1 MTTKK
6 KASVDTSPELFNW
19 FDTAEMKKIAKK
31 QDPYPYDNTK
41 ILINSRILCVG
52 GTSSGKSQALLHYIR
67 LSPDTFS
74 KIIVYTKE
82 SEDLYELLKQKLQSK
97 IEVNYGQTIKIPTLA
112 KLREDYAPN
121 ERILVVFDDH
131 MDNLGN
137 PAKNCPNVIDY
148 LTYGRKKN
156 ITLFMLTQDFYSI
169 KKALRNQMSYILVF
183 KLTQLNDINAVLRQY
198 DTKQKIL
205 KDIYEDST
213 EEPLSFLKINTMVC
227 PMNEKFSKGFVNFYE
242 IE

>member
-1 MTTKK
+1 M
-6 KASVDTSPELFNW
+6 
-19 FDTAEMKKIAKK
+19 
-31 QDPYPYDNTK
+31 
-41 ILINSRILCVG
+41 
-52 GTSSGKSQALLHYIR
+52 
-67 LSPDTFS
+67 
-74 KIIVYTKE
+74 
-82 SEDLYELLKQKLQSK
+82 
-97 IEVNYGQTIKIPTLA
+97 NYGQTIKIPTLA
-112 KLREDYAPN
+112 KMREDFSDN
-121 ERILVVFDDH
+121 ERLLIVFDDH

-213 EEPLSFLKINTMVC
+213 KERLSFLKINTMVC
-227 PMNEKFSKGFVNFYE
+227 PMNEKFSKGFVNYYE